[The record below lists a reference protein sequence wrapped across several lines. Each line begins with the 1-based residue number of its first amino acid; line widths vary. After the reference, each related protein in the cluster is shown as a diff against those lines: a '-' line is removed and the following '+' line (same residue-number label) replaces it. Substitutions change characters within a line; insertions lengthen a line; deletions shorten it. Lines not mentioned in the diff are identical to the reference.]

1 VGSQHIEARAT
12 YPIKVLFRISE
23 ERKLMEN
30 KFTWKT
36 VGKLEE
42 AVFL

>member
-1 VGSQHIEARAT
+1 VPH
-12 YPIKVLFRISE
+12 PIKVFFRISG

-42 AVFL
+42 EVFL